1 MLAGDDKGGMRF
13 GAAIMAAKIYPV
25 AKKYLIKQ
33 GRTPDQVDALPVTQ
47 VALMYA
53 LSQHDTHFDNIFK
66 WHNLPFWEADPGV
79 NKATKQL
86 KESKSK
92 IMETGGI
99 PIAELLIP
107 AVSKVLITRARVD
120 RRIAALRCIEAIR
133 LFAAANDGKLPASL
147 NDIREVPI
155 PIDPFTGKSF
165 EYRVEKGKAI
175 LLGRW
180 PEGQPATDFNTI
192 RYELTL
198 APAGKEKD

>member
-1 MLAGDDKGGMRF
+1 MVVVSGFPGVRAAMKNSQKGPLSVAQVQDGLDKFFMLAGDDKGGMRF

-66 WHNLPFWEADPGV
+66 SHNLPFWEADPEV
-79 NKATKQL
+79 NNATKQL

-107 AVSKVLITRARVD
+107 AVSNMLSTRAR
-120 RRIAALRCIEAIR
+120 
-133 LFAAANDGKLPASL
+133 
-147 NDIREVPI
+147 
-155 PIDPFTGKSF
+155 
-165 EYRVEKGKAI
+165 
-175 LLGRW
+175 
-180 PEGQPATDFNTI
+180 
-192 RYELTL
+192 
-198 APAGKEKD
+198 